1 MKLNSL
7 IAAGLLAAT
16 VFTVTS
22 CRTCRQTECVQTE
35 APRCIHVKDK
45 KLIHFGWVAPS
56 TIEHFND
63 STIEQLNEGPFDGLG
78 IIPSLKLNR
87 NGEVISYYLPRAVGA
102 PQILTEE
109 DLKDWVPAIK
119 RLQQT
124 RLKHNFIRSNSSL
137 FTGNWFDDEGWK
149 RTLNNYGMLAWL
161 AKQSDCEGLC
171 IDIEAYEYT
180 GRPFQFKPELGYTYE
195 ETAAK
200 VRQRGK
206 EWIEELNRQ
215 FPGLT
220 LFTFFWTSQCDDEQ
234 KIFARD
240 AKDFGTT
247 GLQIPFFNGVYDGAP
262 DNMKIVDGN
271 EHNGYHA
278 AGINDYNRITANFYR
293 FGKGWIDPI
302 HHEKFNRI
310 TSMGVAL
317 YLDSY
322 VPREK
327 PGAYNLFART
337 DNPTQF
343 LYENLSHALSFS
355 DEYVWMWC
363 EKGVFWPSINGT
375 KTFKAWDDL
384 LPSTNLVIEAAKN
397 PFATTLKYADKTNV
411 LRNGELN
418 AGESGAA
425 WGPNQ
430 EKCGITS
437 WSSWQSSHSPTG
449 IIKPADG
456 AVRMI
461 GVTDGC
467 IAQSILNI
475 KEGEQFVVTAKAK
488 SESSIS
494 QPNLTYFFRDS
505 KGTGLWALQR
515 SHPFTEEIKDGWK
528 RSTVIVTVPSGLD
541 VKSLCISVGCKGA
554 PLPEGKEDK
563 GVLFDDVG
571 AYRVAYPWIK
581 K

>member
-1 MKLNSL
+1 
-7 IAAGLLAAT
+7 
-16 VFTVTS
+16 
-22 CRTCRQTECVQTE
+22 
-35 APRCIHVKDK
+35 
-45 KLIHFGWVAPS
+45 
-56 TIEHFND
+56 
-63 STIEQLNEGPFDGLG
+63 
-78 IIPSLKLNR
+78 
-87 NGEVISYYLPRAVGA
+87 
-102 PQILTEE
+102 
-109 DLKDWVPAIK
+109 
-119 RLQQT
+119 
-124 RLKHNFIRSNSSL
+124 
-137 FTGNWFDDEGWK
+137 
-149 RTLNNYGMLAWL
+149 
-161 AKQSDCEGLC
+161 
-171 IDIEAYEYT
+171 
-180 GRPFQFKPELGYTYE
+180 
-195 ETAAK
+195 
-200 VRQRGK
+200 
-206 EWIEELNRQ
+206 
-215 FPGLT
+215 
-220 LFTFFWTSQCDDEQ
+220 
-234 KIFARD
+234 
-240 AKDFGTT
+240 
-247 GLQIPFFNGVYDGAP
+247 
-262 DNMKIVDGN
+262 
-271 EHNGYHA
+271 
-278 AGINDYNRITANFYR
+278 
-293 FGKGWIDPI
+293 
-302 HHEKFNRI
+302 
-310 TSMGVAL
+310 
-317 YLDSY
+317 
-322 VPREK
+322 
-327 PGAYNLFART
+327 LFART